1 MSVIATER
9 HAGAHAASGIGR
21 QFSGQLKR
29 DLLIAVRAPGEL
41 ANPLVFFLIGIALFP
56 LGVGPGPNTL
66 ALIAAG
72 VLWVLAL
79 FSILLAMDG
88 LFRRDYEDGTLEQ
101 MVLHMDPLFLGVLSK
116 IAAHWL
122 VTGLPLAIIAPA
134 AAVLLYLPAG
144 SVWVLVVTL
153 LLGTPVLSLLGAIG
167 AALTVGLRRGGLLL
181 ALMILPLYVPV
192 LILGAGAVSA
202 ITDGLDPA
210 AQIKWLAVI
219 LGLAMTLAPFAAS
232 SGLRIGIEQ

>member
-1 MSVIATER
+1 MSVVAVERRPADATR
-9 HAGAHAASGIGR
+9 GSLMR
-21 QFSGQLKR
+21 QFGGQLRR

-41 ANPLVFFLIGIALFP
+41 ANPLVFFLIGVALFP

-66 ALIAAG
+66 AIIAAG
-72 VLWVLAL
+72 VLWVLSL
-79 FSILLAMDG
+79 FSMLLAMDN
-88 LFRRDYEDGTLEQ
+88 LFRRDYEDGTLEH
-101 MVLHMDPLFLGVLSK
+101 MVLHMEPLFLGVLSK
-116 IAAHWL
+116 IVAHWL
-122 VTGLPLAIIAPA
+122 ITGLPLTLIAPL
-134 AAVLLYLPAG
+134 AAVLLYLPGEAVG
-144 SVWVLVVTL
+144 TLVVTL

-181 ALMILPLYVPV
+181 ALMILPLYVPT

-210 AQIKWLAVI
+210 AQVKWMAVI
-219 LGLAMTLAPFAAS
+219 LALATTLAPFAAA